1 MPRIEEIKEI
11 SPVNAK
17 KLADIGIKTTE
28 DFAKASRSAK
38 LREELAMKMGVE
50 PMLIMRWV
58 KIISRLHP
66 T

>member
-1 MPRIEEIKEI
+1 MPRIEDIKEI
-11 SPVNAK
+11 GPVYAK
-17 KLADIGIKTTE
+17 KLADIGIKTTD

-38 LREELAMKMGVE
+38 LREELATKTGID
-50 PMLIMRWV
+50 PALILRWV